1 MDLRCGLL
9 AISNLLRSDRV
20 FLEAIKRPLKTLLLK
35 WAQDPPKKCHH
46 QMSHTLEVKDFL
58 HRFARKAELEL
69 FLSILNRKK
78 MEPVGEGCPFDLGM
92 KKYKFSYD
100 TKF

>member
-1 MDLRCGLL
+1 
-9 AISNLLRSDRV
+9 
-20 FLEAIKRPLKTLLLK
+20 
-35 WAQDPPKKCHH
+35 
-46 QMSHTLEVKDFL
+46 MSHTLEVKDFL

-92 KKYKFSYD
+92 KKIRTYENF
-100 TKF
+100 